1 MKLKPALFCV
11 LAAALARATDIVGTD
26 ALADTLGVGLAER
39 AAAAGQKVGIAFDG
53 SLPAREAVRDG
64 KADLGIVLLRDNDLI
79 DKASDGKPI
88 RRIPLGSAAAYVYV
102 HASNPLREIDLATL
116 ANLFGA
122 GQRADYKFWSDVPGL
137 SLAEPV
143 LAFTESADRQ
153 MAQPIFQ
160 GVALG
165 GRPFKASVRQRV
177 DMTTVRESLAG
188 RTNAIVVTGRPL
200 VPKVG
205 KMLQVSDGREG
216 RSSTAYSADDAN
228 IFNGD
233 YPLRLP
239 LVLCVREDRVQDQA
253 ETIRWLLSEEA
264 AERIRQAGMIPAP
277 KLIRDRLAQ
286 RLDSK

>member
-1 MKLKPALFCV
+1 MKFQPALFCL

-26 ALADTLGVGLAER
+26 ALADTLAVGLADR

-53 SLPAREAVRDG
+53 SLPARESIRDG
-64 KADLGIVLLRDNDLI
+64 KADLGIVLLRESDLI

-102 HASNPLREIDLATL
+102 HVSNPLREIDLATL

-137 SLAEPV
+137 KIAEPV
-143 LAFTESADRQ
+143 LPFTESSDHQ

-177 DMTTVRESLAG
+177 DTATILESLAG
-188 RTNAIVVTGRPL
+188 RTNAIVVTAKPL
-200 VPKVG
+200 PPKVG
-205 KMLQVSDGREG
+205 RMLQVSDGREG
-216 RSSTAYSADDAN
+216 RSATAYSADEAN

-239 LVLCVREDRVQDQA
+239 LVLCVREDRVKDHA

-264 AERIRQAGMIPAP
+264 AARIRQAGMIPAP
-277 KLIRDRLAQ
+277 KVIRDRLAQ

>member
-1 MKLKPALFCV
+1 MKTILLCLIAS
-11 LAAALARATDIVGTD
+11 ALARATSIVGTD
-26 ALADTLGVGLAER
+26 ALADTLAVGLANR
-39 AAAAGQKVGIAFDG
+39 AAAAGEKATVAFDG
-53 SLPAREAVRDG
+53 SLPAREALLEG
-64 KADLGIVLLRDNDLI
+64 KADLAVLLLRDIDTV

-102 HASNPLREIDLATL
+102 HASNPLREVSLGTL

-137 SLAEPV
+137 NIAEPV
-143 LAFTESADRQ
+143 LSFTSSSDHQ

-160 GVALG
+160 GIALG
-165 GRPFKASVRQRV
+165 GRPFKPSVRQRV
-177 DMTTVRESLAG
+177 DAATIQESLAG
-188 RTNAIVVTGRPL
+188 RTNAIVVTATPL
-200 VPKVG
+200 PQKTG

-216 RSSTAYSADDAN
+216 RSATAYSADEAN

-239 LVLCVREDRVQDQA
+239 LVLCVREDRVKDHA
-253 ETIRWLLSEEA
+253 VTIRWLLSEEA
-264 AERIRQAGMIPAP
+264 AGRIREAGMIPAP
-277 KLIRDRLAQ
+277 KVIRDRLAQ